1 MRQTKRL
8 WTTSKD
14 QAIRFLKTSIA
25 KAFANGS
32 IKENQDYGYLSIFQL
47 RPSPELSTYAFDDA
61 NVEWLH
67 CVAAHRKRLLFLD
80 VEDTMAKYD
89 IIAGTEGYTYFKMS
103 DDVWTSLEKEAGGN
117 YDEIWKVNQQFI
129 DEQIAANKN
138 ILLSNDPYQG
148 YYFDDGARRFYQ
160 REIDYILSKGY
171 TFELTS
177 DGLWKAVRK

>member
-32 IKENQDYGYLSIFQL
+32 LKENQDYGYLSIFQL

-89 IIAGTEGYTYFKMS
+89 IIAGKIA
-103 DDVWTSLEKEAGGN
+103 DDATNATLAAYLVGAFGIAGSKEADDFCIKQLLPN
-117 YDEIWKVNQQFI
+117 KLKDQYCFKTTAALDCLHFVESEKIWLK
-129 DEQIAANKN
+129 K
-138 ILLSNDPYQG
+138 
-148 YYFDDGARRFYQ
+148 
-160 REIDYILSKGY
+160 
-171 TFELTS
+171 
-177 DGLWKAVRK
+177 

>member
-89 IIAGTEGYTYFKMS
+89 IKKDFSVTLNANNIFDEEYVLNTVGSQTWGAERNYTL
-103 DDVWTSLEKEAGGN
+103 SLN
-117 YDEIWKVNQQFI
+117 YKF
-129 DEQIAANKN
+129 
-138 ILLSNDPYQG
+138 
-148 YYFDDGARRFYQ
+148 
-160 REIDYILSKGY
+160 
-171 TFELTS
+171 
-177 DGLWKAVRK
+177 

>member
-67 CVAAHRKRLLFLD
+67 CVDGFTKKTFVSD
-80 VEDTMAKYD
+80 VEVLWQNM
-89 IIAGTEGYTYFKMS
+89 
-103 DDVWTSLEKEAGGN
+103 
-117 YDEIWKVNQQFI
+117 
-129 DEQIAANKN
+129 
-138 ILLSNDPYQG
+138 ILLLG
-148 YYFDDGARRFYQ
+148 KIA
-160 REIDYILSKGY
+160 E
-171 TFELTS
+171 
-177 DGLWKAVRK
+177 

>member
-32 IKENQDYGYLSIFQL
+32 IKENQD
-47 RPSPELSTYAFDDA
+47 

-89 IIAGTEGYTYFKMS
+89 IIAGKIA
-103 DDVWTSLEKEAGGN
+103 DDATNATLAAYLVGAFGIAGSKEADDFCIKQLLPN
-117 YDEIWKVNQQFI
+117 KLKDQYCFKTTAALDCLHFVESEKIWLK
-129 DEQIAANKN
+129 K
-138 ILLSNDPYQG
+138 
-148 YYFDDGARRFYQ
+148 
-160 REIDYILSKGY
+160 
-171 TFELTS
+171 
-177 DGLWKAVRK
+177 

>member
-1 MRQTKRL
+1 MERCARRKRL

-67 CVAAHRKRLLFLD
+67 CVAAHRKKTFVFWMLKILIG
-80 VEDTMAKYD
+80 TKYD
-89 IIAGTEGYTYFKMS
+89 
-103 DDVWTSLEKEAGGN
+103 N
-117 YDEIWKVNQQFI
+117 YCMGKLRMNATNATLGCI
-129 DEQIAANKN
+129 
-138 ILLSNDPYQG
+138 
-148 YYFDDGARRFYQ
+148 
-160 REIDYILSKGY
+160 
-171 TFELTS
+171 T
-177 DGLWKAVRK
+177 

>member
-89 IIAGTEGYTYFKMS
+89 IIAGKIADGVGVAVGGLPLLG
-103 DDVWTSLEKEAGGN
+103 DVVAGVARFHG
-117 YDEIWKVNQQFI
+117 DVT
-129 DEQIAANKN
+129 
-138 ILLSNDPYQG
+138 ILDAPCL
-148 YYFDDGARRFYQ
+148 R
-160 REIDYILSKGY
+160 KGRGGKGGEHY
-171 TFELTS
+171 GSQDKRCCPLRGRT
-177 DGLWKAVRK
+177 G

>member
-80 VEDTMAKYD
+80 VEDTM
-89 IIAGTEGYTYFKMS
+89 ENM
-103 DDVWTSLEKEAGGN
+103 
-117 YDEIWKVNQQFI
+117 
-129 DEQIAANKN
+129 
-138 ILLSNDPYQG
+138 ILLLGKLRMTRQM
-148 YYFDDGARRFYQ
+148 Q
-160 REIDYILSKGY
+160 RWLH
-171 TFELTS
+171 T
-177 DGLWKAVRK
+177 